1 MKRTDLFQMTGFM
14 RLQAHLTNSMKKRE
28 QSLTLGAF
36 GTSFMRGLLD
46 EYGLIACTW

>member
-1 MKRTDLFQMTGFM
+1 MKRTEFFQMTGSM
-14 RLQAHLTNSMKKRE
+14 PLQAHLTNSMKKRE

-46 EYGLIACTW
+46 EY

>member
-1 MKRTDLFQMTGFM
+1 MKRTVFFQMTGFM

-36 GTSFMRGLLD
+36 GTRFMRGLLD
-46 EYGLIACTW
+46 EY